1 MFLCFMARK
10 YILLATS
17 GNKIVEMQ
25 NADPCSISFWKR
37 KFSFCS
43 GFKIKKKKM
52 VVELQVY
59 PGHKTPSSLVEDTTQ
74 YLLYKYTPFK
84 DESEG

>member
-1 MFLCFMARK
+1 
-10 YILLATS
+10 
-17 GNKIVEMQ
+17 
-25 NADPCSISFWKR
+25 
-37 KFSFCS
+37 
-43 GFKIKKKKM
+43 M